1 MSRVPKLLEE
11 LREEERNYERLK
23 NFVNVKRYFSCIK
36 AIHEKKIEIQKE
48 IEKERVIELARK
60 EAAMDVDVEIEIK
73 IEEDKEEDKENV
85 NPNPTSFK
93 CFYCKKSGH
102 YAKNCWVKQALQE
115 KEKSFKKRESKAL
128 KELNELEALRRTLL

>member
-60 EAAMDVDVEIEIK
+60 EAAMDVDVDVEIEIK
-73 IEEDKEEDKENV
+73 VEEEKENV
-85 NPNPTSFK
+85 NPNPSSFK

-128 KELNELEALRRTLL
+128 QELNELEALRRTLL